1 MVVGSCGE
9 WMKPRSSCGLRC
21 SLPYFLWLKHYPG
34 VCGLVRSWLQMTPV
48 CRSDSQLINSV
59 LRSRFFPLFSLP
71 TIDSD
76 LLTAC
81 IFHAVSLP
89 VVWWAGAL
97 AELIILT
104 FPTYGSF
111 SLALTPCASESWQ
124 PWSKSQRGLACYLAS
139 PYLTTHLL
147 IPFYDPQSWSLE
159 QAQLVVLEVLVRR
172 LFKIYFPKC
181 SL

>member
-1 MVVGSCGE
+1 MFLQTSSYFANLWWCFGYFNSGGYCQSSVAVYSTVKGYPCYTPQHRKSALLQELFIQLWIWKEPAEPGVGEPLLQGSGIAAMVVGSCGE
-9 WMKPRSSCGLRC
+9 WRKPRSSCGLRC
-21 SLPYFLWLKHYPG
+21 SLPYFLWLKYYPG

-59 LRSRFFPLFSLP
+59 PGSRFFPLFSLP

-97 AELIILT
+97 L
-104 FPTYGSF
+104 
-111 SLALTPCASESWQ
+111 
-124 PWSKSQRGLACYLAS
+124 R
-139 PYLTTHLL
+139 
-147 IPFYDPQSWSLE
+147 
-159 QAQLVVLEVLVRR
+159 
-172 LFKIYFPKC
+172 
-181 SL
+181 